1 MPDSGEHAAKTTE
14 RLVAQRR
21 AGTRRSRVPAL
32 GMQLRAQS
40 KSRPMLRIGAKW
52 VMVPTRR
59 SFLGDDVDDVEPRL
73 KKTSSRAQQVRAAV
87 RRTCRPVRIIWAPKH
102 APTPSPARIR
112 NFMRASRPNTAST
125 I

>member
-59 SFLGDDVDDVEPRL
+59 SFLGDDVDDVEPSY
-73 KKTSSRAQQVRAAV
+73 KTTRSRAQQRRAAR
-87 RRTCRPVRIIWAPKH
+87 RRTCRPVRITWAPKH
-102 APTPSPARIR
+102 APPPSPARIR